1 MHATRQRFCN
11 LVGHPVHTCL
21 HLGGVALAYA
31 ASSAL
36 QQTLLGELF
45 LLFKLRV
52 NPSRSI
58 LPLPVLAGLA
68 LPGLT
73 NPREPAGLGPWLAP
87 AAPGVCRAAAVLP
100 CLVGCSGGRC
110 GEEGPPVAPLG
121 WVWSGEEAEC
131 GPLASRGV
139 APAAAKA
146 EVPGLR
152 AGAGSEA
159 EVVALSL
166 CGLPAAAAAAAPVDL
181 ASERTKDGVQHKPE
195 VSG

>member
-1 MHATRQRFCN
+1 MHASSQRCCN

-21 HLGGVALAYA
+21 HRGGVALAYA
-31 ASSAL
+31 ASRAL

-52 NPSRSI
+52 NPRRSI

-100 CLVGCSGGRC
+100 CLVGCRGGRC
-110 GEEGPPVAPLG
+110 GEEGPPDAPLG

-139 APAAAKA
+139 APAVAKA
-146 EVPGLR
+146 EVLGLR
-152 AGAGSEA
+152 AGAGSE
-159 EVVALSL
+159 VVVLSL

-181 ASERTKDGVQHKPE
+181 ASEKDQGWGGTQTR
-195 VSG
+195 S